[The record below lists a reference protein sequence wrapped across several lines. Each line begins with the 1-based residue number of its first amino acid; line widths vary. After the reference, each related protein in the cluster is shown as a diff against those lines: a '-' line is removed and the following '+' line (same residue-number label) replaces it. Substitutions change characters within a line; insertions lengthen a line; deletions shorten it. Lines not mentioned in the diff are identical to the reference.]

1 MLKKFYNRL
10 IIIIYS
16 TNILDIAE
24 GQCDACPPGI
34 MTVSLDTTI
43 NPSSAFQV
51 MPFDSIPL
59 PNEFKAI
66 YAPDL
71 RFNPIIL
78 NQSAL
83 SLLQFFH
90 TPASL
95 HQFRESRS
103 SDDLFS
109 DAALKKLIEL
119 NLLRP
124 SNYPIPQFTEN
135 NDDLTVSLHLAD
147 ACNLSCDYCYLPK
160 TKLRMSLETGFQI
173 IDKVMDSAA
182 CNHYKKIKIKY
193 TGGEPLSDFSL
204 ISQLHRYAE
213 NAGFQNQIEI
223 SGSVLSNGTLLTLEI
238 VEQIKALNL
247 RLMISLDGIQQY
259 HDCHRHFPDGFGSF
273 TKVSHA
279 IDMALSRNLIPDISA
294 TVSTRNIAGL
304 PELLHWILE
313 RDLPFSINF
322 YRENQQSRKYADL
335 RLEEEKIIQGMLDA
349 YNVIESNLPRRSLL
363 ASLADRANLSV
374 PHLRPCSAGHSYMVF
389 DCKGNISKCQM
400 DTPVTDIRNPHPLKS
415 IRDENTGLRNLSV
428 DDKEECRS
436 CKWRYWCGG
445 GCPLEI
451 YRHTGRYDRKSPN
464 CNIYKA
470 LFPEIIRLEG
480 LRLLR
485 YEKPLEI

>member
-1 MLKKFYNRL
+1 
-10 IIIIYS
+10 
-16 TNILDIAE
+16 
-24 GQCDACPPGI
+24 
-34 MTVSLDTTI
+34 
-43 NPSSAFQV
+43 

-135 NDDLTVSLHLAD
+135 NDALTVSLHLAD

-259 HDCHRHFPDGFGSF
+259 HDCHRHFPDGSASF
-273 TKVSHA
+273 PPVSHA
-279 IDMALSRNLIPDISA
+279 IEMALSRNLIPDISA

-313 RDLPFSINF
+313 RELPFSINF
-322 YRENQQSRKYADL
+322 YREN
-335 RLEEEKIIQGMLDA
+335 
-349 YNVIESNLPRRSLL
+349 
-363 ASLADRANLSV
+363 
-374 PHLRPCSAGHSYMVF
+374 
-389 DCKGNISKCQM
+389 
-400 DTPVTDIRNPHPLKS
+400 
-415 IRDENTGLRNLSV
+415 
-428 DDKEECRS
+428 
-436 CKWRYWCGG
+436 
-445 GCPLEI
+445 
-451 YRHTGRYDRKSPN
+451 
-464 CNIYKA
+464 
-470 LFPEIIRLEG
+470 
-480 LRLLR
+480 
-485 YEKPLEI
+485 